1 MGMFNRGTFN
11 GLVLLAWVST
21 LMLWPVLLAAQ
32 PTWKRVYGG
41 FDVDYAYDA
50 VLTDDGGVVVVGS
63 TGSFGNGNSDVYLF
77 KVDEFGVRQWST
89 TLGSAALE
97 VGNAIIL
104 MNDGGFT
111 IVGSTNATPSGDYDG
126 LVMRVSPDGQLLWQ
140 RNLGGGAWDFLY
152 SVDRTDDDGVFVA
165 GVSYSSFSAGEAW
178 VVRLNSSGEELWTL
192 GYGGEGF
199 SQANSVCSTID
210 GGGVITGALAATNSD
225 TNALVLKFDSNS
237 NVQWANSYG
246 GDQLD
251 IGRHIINTLDG
262 GYSVLGISRSFGTV
276 TEQYHFK
283 LGPDGSLEWERN
295 WGQIADQEG
304 YEHLQLPNADYAS
317 IGFVT
322 QGGAGGKDMF
332 LLKSDPNGQFLF
344 GQTQGGVDD
353 EIGYAIL
360 RTDGGYLM
368 CGITASYGAGMWDV
382 FLVRTNEVGF
392 TDSDDVIA
400 SFDPLSTPELTRS
413 YPALSLYPNPC
424 NGRFQ
429 LGYEGIWK
437 DLRVVDASGRS
448 VDGVQWSAGSREVQA
463 DLPEGSYVLELH
475 TLDGQ
480 LLRAR
485 LHIVKP

>member
-1 MGMFNRGTFN
+1 M
-11 GLVLLAWVST
+11 V
-21 LMLWPVLLAAQ
+21 MLWPVKLAAQ

-41 FDVDYAYDA
+41 FDVDFAYDA

-97 VGNAIIL
+97 VGNAIVV
-104 MNDGGFT
+104 MDDGGFT
-111 IVGSTNATPSGDYDG
+111 IAGSTNATPSGDYDG
-126 LVMRVSPDGQLLWQ
+126 LVMRVSADGQLLWQ
-140 RNLGGGAWDFLY
+140 RNLGGEAWDFLY

-165 GVSYSSFSAGEAW
+165 GVTYSSSSAGEAW
-178 VVRLNSSGEELWTL
+178 VVRLNSSGDELWAL
-192 GYGGEGF
+192 GYGGEG
-199 SQANSVCSTID
+199 SAQANSVCSTID
-210 GGGVITGALAATNSD
+210 GGGIITGSSAATNSD
-225 TNALVLKFDSNS
+225 TSAFVLKFDANS
-237 NVQWANSYG
+237 NVEWSNSYG

-251 IGRHIINTLDG
+251 IGRHIITTLDG
-262 GYSVLGISRSFGTV
+262 GYSVLGITRSFGTV

-283 LGPDGSLEWERN
+283 LGSDGSLEWERN

-304 YEHLQLPNADYAS
+304 YEHLQLPNGDYAS

-332 LLKSDPNGQFLF
+332 LLKSDPNGQFLL
-344 GQTQGGVDD
+344 GQTQGGIDD
-353 EIGYAIL
+353 EVGYAIL
-360 RTDGGYLM
+360 RMDGGYLM

-392 TDSDDVIA
+392 TATDDVIA
-400 SFDPLSTPELTRS
+400 SFDPLSTTELTRAA
-413 YPALSLYPNPC
+413 PALNLFPNPST
-424 NGRFQ
+424 GRFQ
-429 LGYEGIWK
+429 LGYEGTWK

-448 VDGVQWSAGSREVQA
+448 VDGVQWSAGSREVHA
-463 DLPEGSYVLELH
+463 DLPAGSYVLELH

-485 LHIVKP
+485 LQIVKP